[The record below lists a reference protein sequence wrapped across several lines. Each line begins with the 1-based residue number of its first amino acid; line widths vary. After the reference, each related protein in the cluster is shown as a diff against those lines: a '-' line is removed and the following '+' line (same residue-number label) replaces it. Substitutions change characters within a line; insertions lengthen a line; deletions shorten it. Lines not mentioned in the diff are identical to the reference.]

1 MPTGLDCF
9 LYILVLECVDI
20 EGPFQYSSQNMNW
33 RLSSQWVPKCQENNG
48 NIFLNIQC
56 RFNALCEMG
65 YQSEFS
71 LWQGGTW
78 EEGISVLFFKLYIY
92 WRKIPLVSLHP
103 AATVRMGASPNILKI
118 YVAIFT
124 LIADGIRWWSFG
136 EVMGSWN
143 GGRPHEWISSLV
155 RKASGGSWAF
165 CQGRTQWGTGSL
177 QPEEGLRQNRT
188 TLAPDPGPQPPE
200 LWEVHFYGL

>member
-1 MPTGLDCF
+1 MFFQLPTGLDCF

-56 RFNALCEMG
+56 WFNALCEMG
-65 YQSEFS
+65 YQSELS

-103 AATVRMGASPNILKI
+103 AATGQNGCLPKYIKNICCKGNQIWKRHVHPNVHRSTV
-118 YVAIFT
+118 YHSQ
-124 LIADGIRWWSFG
+124 DM
-136 EVMGSWN
+136 E
-143 GGRPHEWISSLV
+143 
-155 RKASGGSWAF
+155 
-165 CQGRTQWGTGSL
+165 
-177 QPEEGLRQNRT
+177 T
-188 TLAPDPGPQPPE
+188 T
-200 LWEVHFYGL
+200 